1 MLTGDG
7 STASGET
14 PRRPRTGG
22 HGLSVQRLRE
32 AADAEG
38 LRFHDHVL
46 EQVVAAID
54 IGKHLLLVGPP
65 GTGKTSLAHLVAQ
78 VASSEMIG
86 AGYLPVT
93 ASADWTTAD
102 TIGRE
107 RPVPDGVMFEP
118 GVFIEAVESGRW
130 LLIDELNR
138 CDMDRAF
145 GPLFTVL
152 SGQAVELP
160 HRRWHRP
167 ERMSIVPEGADA
179 PPGTDVIPVLPSW
192 RIVATMNEGDHNL
205 FEFSYALMRRFAF
218 VEVDTPDDADL
229 RVLLGEDIH
238 LLGPLVELKDL
249 RGMGPAVFLEAAEY
263 ARRRSRDDVTRSRL
277 LYEVA
282 FGYFLP
288 QFRNQDPELVEEMHR
303 IVDRAL
309 DDPERARWRTAV
321 ARAAEPARHRR

>member
-1 MLTGDG
+1 MPT
-7 STASGET
+7 TVGET
-14 PRRPRTGG
+14 RGG
-22 HGLSVQRLRE
+22 TRSGLTFERLRE
-32 AADAEG
+32 AAEAEG
-38 LRFHDHVL
+38 LLFHDHVL

-65 GTGKTSLAHLVAQ
+65 GTGKTSLAHLVGRI
-78 VASSEMIG
+78 ASLEMVG
-86 AGYLPVT
+86 GGYLPVT
-93 ASADWTTAD
+93 ASADWTTVD

-107 RPVPDGVMFEP
+107 RSTPDGLMFEP

-130 LLIDELNR
+130 LLIDEINR

-167 ERMSIVPEGADA
+167 QRMSIVPDGAEV
-179 PPGTDVIPVLPSW
+179 PPGTDAIPVLPSW
-192 RIVATMNEGDHNL
+192 RIIATMNEGDHNL

-218 VEVDTPDDADL
+218 VEIDTPDDADL
-229 RVLLGEDIH
+229 EVLLGDDVA
-238 LLGPLVELKDL
+238 LLGPLVRLKEL
-249 RGMGPAVFLEAAEY
+249 RGLGPAVFIEAVDY
-263 ARRRSRDDVTRSRL
+263 ARRRSTDDVSRSRL

-288 QFRNQDPELVEEMHR
+288 QFRNQDEEIVQEMHR
-303 IVDRAL
+303 IVDEML
-309 DDPERARWRTAV
+309 DPEEQGRWRIAV
-321 ARAAEPARHRR
+321 DRSLEPARHRR

>member
-1 MLTGDG
+1 M
-7 STASGET
+7 
-14 PRRPRTGG
+14 PPG
-22 HGLSVQRLRE
+22 HGLSVERLRK
-32 AADAEG
+32 AAEAEG
-38 LRFHDHVL
+38 LLFHDHVI

-65 GTGKTSLAHLVAQ
+65 GTGKTSLAQLVAR
-78 VASSEMIG
+78 VASTEMIG
-86 AGYLPVT
+86 AGYLSVT

-152 SGQAVELP
+152 SGQSVELP
-160 HRRWHRP
+160 HRRWGRP
-167 ERMSIVPEGADA
+167 ERMAIVPEGAEV
-179 PPGTDVIPVLPSW
+179 PPGTDVVPVLPSW
-192 RIVATMNEGDHNL
+192 RIIATMNEGDHNL
-205 FEFSYALMRRFAF
+205 FEFSYALMRRFVF
-218 VEVDTPDDADL
+218 VEIDTPDDADL
-229 RVLLGEDIH
+229 EQLLGEDLG
-238 LLGPLVELKDL
+238 LLGPLVQLKEL
-249 RGMGPAVFLEAAEY
+249 RGLGPAVFLEAAEY
-263 ARRRSRDDVTRSRL
+263 ARRRAADGLSTSRL

-288 QFRNQDPELVEEMHR
+288 QFRNQDEELVEEMHR
-303 IVDRAL
+303 IVDRVL
-309 DDPERARWRTAV
+309 DDEERGRWRIAVERAL
-321 ARAAEPARHRR
+321 EPVRHRR